1 MPVIVRAKRQTREPN
16 AAMTASS
23 DRLSL
28 RGKVAIVTGG
38 ARGIGRAAAQAFA
51 SAGAIVVV
59 ADIDRD
65 AASATAAALGGVAES
80 FDVADETQVKVAIA
94 AIAQRHGRIDILVN
108 NAGTGARMPTEDLAL
123 ADWNRVLA
131 INLTGAFLCSR
142 EAGRHMLAQGS
153 GAIVNVA
160 SIMGLVGNALYP
172 NLAYHATKG
181 ALVNMTRAL
190 AVEWAA
196 RGVRVNAVAPTFA
209 KTDLTQKL
217 LADAEMERAIVDLT
231 PMHRLAEP
239 HEVADAILYLCSD
252 MASMVTGQILAVDGG
267 WVAR

>member
-1 MPVIVRAKRQTREPN
+1 
-16 AAMTASS
+16 MTS

-28 RGKVAIVTGG
+28 QGKVAIVTGG
-38 ARGIGRAAAQAFA
+38 ARGIGRATAQAFA
-51 SAGAIVVV
+51 SAGASVVI

-65 AASATAAALGGVAES
+65 AAAETATALGGTASS
-80 FDVADETQVKVAIA
+80 FDVGDEAQVKAAIA
-94 AIAQRHGRIDILVN
+94 GIAQRHGRIDILVN
-108 NAGTGARMPTEDLAL
+108 NAGTGARKPSEDLSL
-123 ADWNRVLA
+123 ADWNRVLS

-142 EAGRHMLAQGS
+142 EAGKHMLAQQS

-217 LADAEMERAIVDLT
+217 LADTEMERAIVELT
-231 PMHRLAEP
+231 PMQRLAEP

-252 MASMVTGQILAVDGG
+252 MATMVTGQTLAVDGG
-267 WVAR
+267 WVSR

>member
-1 MPVIVRAKRQTREPN
+1 
-16 AAMTASS
+16 MTS

-28 RGKVAIVTGG
+28 QGKVAIVTGG
-38 ARGIGRAAAQAFA
+38 ARGIGRATAQAFA
-51 SAGAIVVV
+51 AAGARVVV
-59 ADIDRD
+59 ADIDPE
-65 AASATAAALGGVAES
+65 AAAETAAALGGIASS
-80 FDVADETQVKVAIA
+80 FDVSDEAQVTAAIA
-94 AIAQRHGRIDILVN
+94 AIAQQHGRIDILVN
-108 NAGTGARMPTEDLAL
+108 NAGTGARRPTEALPL

-142 EAGRHMLAQGS
+142 EAGKHMLASQS

-209 KTDLTQKL
+209 KTDLTQRL
-217 LADAEMERAIVDLT
+217 LADVEMERAIVDLT

-239 HEVADAILYLCSD
+239 QEVADAIFYLCSG
-252 MASMVTGQILAVDGG
+252 MASMVTGQVLAVDGG